1 MKTPTLLAAAGIF
14 LGCGAAALGVVY
26 VASPGDPF
34 APCRGETMIDHAAIG
49 GGFELT
55 DETGQR
61 VTDAEVFDRPTLF
74 YMGYT
79 FCPDVCPLDNAR
91 NADAVY
97 TLEDRGVDV
106 RAVFVSVDPARDT
119 PDVLTF
125 FTDAFHPE
133 MVGLTGT
140 PDEVRAL
147 AEDYVSTFEIR
158 NEGDD
163 EYYLVDHTTL
173 TFLVLPGHGVV
184 DVIQRDETADAVA
197 ERAACMIGMI

>member
-1 MKTPTLLAAAGIF
+1 
-14 LGCGAAALGVVY
+14 V
-26 VASPGDPF
+26 
-34 APCRGETMIDHAAIG
+34 
-49 GGFELT
+49 T
-55 DETGQR
+55 DE
-61 VTDAEVFDRPTLF
+61 VVFDRATLF
-74 YMGYT
+74 YLGYT

-97 TLEDRGVDV
+97 RLEESSVDV
-106 RAVFVSVDPARDT
+106 QAVFVSVDPARDT
-119 PDVLTF
+119 PEVLAF

-133 MVGLTGT
+133 MIGLTGT
-140 PDEVRAL
+140 PEQVRSL

-184 DVIQRDETADAVA
+184 DVIQRDETAEQVA
-197 ERAACMIGMI
+197 ERAACMIRNA